1 MKFITLTE
9 NLKQAINLAE
19 RITGKNVTLP
29 VLSNILLSTNKN
41 QLHILATDLELGI
54 ELSVSGKVE
63 ESGQVVIP
71 AKTFADF

>member
-54 ELSVSGKVE
+54 ELSVSGK
-63 ESGQVVIP
+63 
-71 AKTFADF
+71 